1 MNQKQYHVE
10 RRKYDVERRKYNK
23 SRGLCTT
30 CGVRSIMPGSE
41 AKCSYCLDRQRK
53 QNREAT
59 LGSPW
64 RPGGFGRPPL
74 DRKK

>member
-1 MNQKQYHVE
+1 MNQKKYGVE
-10 RRKYDVERRKYNK
+10 RRAFFKYQ
-23 SRGLCTT
+23 GICMT
-30 CGVRSIMPGSE
+30 CQIRSIMPGSK

-53 QNREAT
+53 QTREAR

-64 RPGGFGRPPL
+64 RPGGPGRPPL